1 MSQNLDHCPCSGE
14 SAVTLLEL
22 LYYLVASWSDEQ
34 PNDVSVM
41 GGFNAS
47 LGERPYVSPA
57 DLDNDLHNFVL
68 NILASLITQEEA
80 RGIKISGLK
89 VFARL
94 DISVFRRVDGGKLT
108 YMVNEI
114 TRGHAA
120 SLFLADSIP
129 RTSER
134 FIEAMADTL
143 ISYAQLTKE
152 H

>member
-1 MSQNLDHCPCSGE
+1 
-14 SAVTLLEL
+14 
-22 LYYLVASWSDEQ
+22 
-34 PNDVSVM
+34 M

-47 LGERPYVSPA
+47 VGEEPYVSPA

-68 NILASLITQEEA
+68 NVAASLITQEES

-94 DISVFRRVDGGKLT
+94 DIAVYRRVDDSKLT
-108 YMVNEI
+108 YMVNEV

-120 SLFLADSIP
+120 SLFIPEGIP
-129 RTSER
+129 RASER

-143 ISYAQLTKE
+143 ISYTQLTKGR
-152 H
+152 